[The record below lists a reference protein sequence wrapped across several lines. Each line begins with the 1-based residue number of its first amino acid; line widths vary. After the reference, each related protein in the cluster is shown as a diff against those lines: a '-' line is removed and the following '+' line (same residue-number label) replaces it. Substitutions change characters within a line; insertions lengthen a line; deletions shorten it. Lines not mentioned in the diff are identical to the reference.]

1 MSGQLT
7 VPRLI
12 DFISADLDRLKE
24 FWQIRKDKP
33 KSRISFEDV
42 KTFVSKVD
50 VLIEF
55 WQRLQIL
62 HGDPSDSGHRSN
74 CLKCDLRK
82 RCSDEKIKRKEI
94 SCQTEELDQD
104 DQMSIVSSSNE
115 TRNFECS
122 NQKELE
128 TDSINASPNKNSDED
143 QSRIDNNE
151 LNISQNSTLSIETEA
166 SGGFRNVFNSRK
178 RRKLISDDFERSSVI
193 ETQLTNDNL
202 ENEVT
207 ISNNAPQPISPVL
220 GKRNSNVPII
230 TTVQTLSRPSESNSS
245 AFIQSLLKE
254 QVLLPNLEES
264 GDAPAASATP
274 IPPPLNTSTLIEET
288 SITANI
294 SSPEP
299 TLQFTNDKIP
309 SVEEVCKNFGLTDVD
324 YSDDEYQKLT
334 TYKMFQQAYKSRIES
349 ANPKVRDFV
358 HIRTYHF
365 DFQKYI
371 RCSFQLQ
378 K

>member
-82 RCSDEKIKRKEI
+82 RCSDEKIKQKEI
-94 SCQTEELDQD
+94 SCQTEDLDQD

-122 NQKELE
+122 IQKELE

-143 QSRIDNNE
+143 QSRIENNE
-151 LNISQNSTLSIETEA
+151 LNISQNSTVSIETE
-166 SGGFRNVFNSRK
+166 GFRNVFNSRK
-178 RRKLISDDFERSSVI
+178 RRKLISENFERSSVI
-193 ETQLTNDNL
+193 ESQLTNDNL

-207 ISNNAPQPISPVL
+207 ISDNAPQPIQPEPISPIL
-220 GKRNSNVPII
+220 GNRNSNVPII

-274 IPPPLNTSTLIEET
+274 ILPPLNTSTIDET

-294 SSPEP
+294 SPPEP
-299 TLQFTNDKIP
+299 TLKGTKAHDKSL
-309 SVEEVCKNFGLTDVD
+309 SVEEVCENFGLNDINLD
-324 YSDDEYQKLT
+324 YSDANYQNVT
-334 TYKMFQQAYKSRIES
+334 TYNMFKKAY
-349 ANPKVRDFV
+349 
-358 HIRTYHF
+358 
-365 DFQKYI
+365 
-371 RCSFQLQ
+371 SFRSFEPG
-378 K
+378 

>member
-12 DFISADLDRLKE
+12 DFISADLDTLKE
-24 FWQIRKDKP
+24 FWRIRKDKP

-42 KTFVSKVD
+42 KIFVSKVD

-94 SCQTEELDQD
+94 SCQTEDLDQD

-115 TRNFECS
+115 TFENS
-122 NQKELE
+122 NQKEPE
-128 TDSINASPNKNSDED
+128 IDTIPNKNSD
-143 QSRIDNNE
+143 QSRIENNE
-151 LNISQNSTLSIETEA
+151 LNISQNSTVSIENEA
-166 SGGFRNVFNSRK
+166 SEGFRNVFKSRK

-207 ISNNAPQPISPVL
+207 ISDNAPQTISPIL

-264 GDAPAASATP
+264 GDALPPSATSV
-274 IPPPLNTSTLIEET
+274 PPPPSTNIVIEET
-288 SITANI
+288 SIIENN
-294 SSPEP
+294 SSPAP
-299 TLQFTNDKIP
+299 TLQVTNDENL
-309 SVEEVCKNFGLTDVD
+309 SVEEVCQSFGLTDVD
-324 YSDDEYQKLT
+324 LDYSDAEYQNLT
-334 TYKMFQQAYKSRIES
+334 TYIMFQQAYRSRIQS
-349 ANPKVRDFV
+349 ANPKVCDFV
-358 HIRTYHF
+358 YL
-365 DFQKYI
+365 
-371 RCSFQLQ
+371 SF
-378 K
+378 

>member
-42 KTFVSKVD
+42 KTYVSKVD

-62 HGDPSDSGHRSN
+62 HGDPSASGHRSN

-82 RCSDEKIKRKEI
+82 RCSDEKIQRKEI
-94 SCQTEELDQD
+94 SCQTEDLDQD

-115 TRNFECS
+115 TRNFECN

-128 TDSINASPNKNSDED
+128 TDSIHASPIKNSGED
-143 QSRIDNNE
+143 QSRIENNE
-151 LNISQNSTLSIETEA
+151 LNISQNSTVSIETE
-166 SGGFRNVFNSRK
+166 GFRNVFNSRK
-178 RRKLISDDFERSSVI
+178 RRRLISERSSVI

-207 ISNNAPQPISPVL
+207 ISNDAPQPISPAL

-230 TTVQTLSRPSESNSS
+230 TTVQTLSRPSESDSS

-264 GDAPAASATP
+264 GDAPAASATQ
-274 IPPPLNTSTLIEET
+274 IPPPLNTSALIEET

-294 SSPEP
+294 SPPEP
-299 TLQFTNDKIP
+299 TLQATNARLTNAHDKSL
-309 SVEEVCKNFGLTDVD
+309 SVEEVCENFGLNDVNLD
-324 YSDDEYQKLT
+324 YSDAKYQNVT
-334 TYKMFQQAYKSRIES
+334 TYNMFKKAYKSRIQS
-349 ANPKVRDFV
+349 ANPKV
-358 HIRTYHF
+358 HM
-365 DFQKYI
+365 
-371 RCSFQLQ
+371 
-378 K
+378 

>member
-12 DFISADLDRLKE
+12 EFISADLDRLKE

-33 KSRISFEDV
+33 KSRINFEDV

-82 RCSDEKIKRKEI
+82 NDEPKIKRKEI
-94 SCQTEELDQD
+94 SCQTEDLDQD

-122 NQKELE
+122 IQKELE

-143 QSRIDNNE
+143 QSRIENNE
-151 LNISQNSTLSIETEA
+151 LNISQNSTVSIETE
-166 SGGFRNVFNSRK
+166 GFRNVFNSRK
-178 RRKLISDDFERSSVI
+178 RRKLISENFERSSVI
-193 ETQLTNDNL
+193 ETQLSNDNL

-207 ISNNAPQPISPVL
+207 ISDNAPQPIQPEPISPIL
-220 GKRNSNVPII
+220 GNRNSNVPII

-254 QVLLPNLEES
+254 QVLLPNLEAS

-274 IPPPLNTSTLIEET
+274 IPLPLNTSTLIEET
-288 SITANI
+288 SITAND
-294 SSPEP
+294 SPEP
-299 TLQFTNDKIP
+299 TLQATKDKFL
-309 SVEEVCKNFGLTDVD
+309 SVEEVCENFGLNDINLD
-324 YSDDEYQKLT
+324 YSDAKYQNVT
-334 TYKMFQQAYKSRIES
+334 TYNMFKKAFRSRVQF
-349 ANPKVRDFV
+349 ANPKVCDF
-358 HIRTYHF
+358 IY
-365 DFQKYI
+365 
-371 RCSFQLQ
+371 
-378 K
+378 

>member
-94 SCQTEELDQD
+94 SCQTEDLDQD

-143 QSRIDNNE
+143 QSRIEDNE
-151 LNISQNSTLSIETEA
+151 LNISQNSTVSIETE
-166 SGGFRNVFNSRK
+166 GFRNVFNSRK
-178 RRKLISDDFERSSVI
+178 RRKLISENFERSSVI
-193 ETQLTNDNL
+193 ETPLTNDNL

-207 ISNNAPQPISPVL
+207 ISDNAPQPISPVL
-220 GKRNSNVPII
+220 GKRSSNVPII

-264 GDAPAASATP
+264 RNAPAASTTP
-274 IPPPLNTSTLIEET
+274 IPLPLNTSTIDET

-294 SSPEP
+294 SPPEP
-299 TLQFTNDKIP
+299 TLQATNARLTNAHDKSL
-309 SVEEVCKNFGLTDVD
+309 SVEEVCENFGLNDVNLD
-324 YSDDEYQKLT
+324 YSDAKYQNVT
-334 TYKMFQQAYKSRIES
+334 TYNMFKKAFRSRVQS
-349 ANPKVRDFV
+349 ANPKVCDF
-358 HIRTYHF
+358 I
-365 DFQKYI
+365 D
-371 RCSFQLQ
+371 
-378 K
+378 

>member
-12 DFISADLDRLKE
+12 DFISADLDTLKE
-24 FWQIRKDKP
+24 FWRIRKDKP

-42 KTFVSKVD
+42 KIFVSKVD

-94 SCQTEELDQD
+94 SCQTEDLDQD

-115 TRNFECS
+115 TFENS
-122 NQKELE
+122 NQKESE
-128 TDSINASPNKNSDED
+128 IDTIPNKNSD
-143 QSRIDNNE
+143 QSRIENNE
-151 LNISQNSTLSIETEA
+151 LNISQNSTVSIENEA
-166 SGGFRNVFNSRK
+166 SEDFRNVFKSRK

-207 ISNNAPQPISPVL
+207 ISDNAPQTISPIL

-264 GDAPAASATP
+264 GDALPPSATSV
-274 IPPPLNTSTLIEET
+274 PPPPSTNIVIEET
-288 SITANI
+288 SIIENN
-294 SSPEP
+294 SSPAP
-299 TLQFTNDKIP
+299 TLQVTNDENL
-309 SVEEVCKNFGLTDVD
+309 SVEEVCQSFGLTDVD
-324 YSDDEYQKLT
+324 LDYSDAEYQNLT
-334 TYKMFQQAYKSRIES
+334 TYIMFQQAYRSRIQS

-358 HIRTYHF
+358 YL
-365 DFQKYI
+365 
-371 RCSFQLQ
+371 SF
-378 K
+378 

>member
-12 DFISADLDRLKE
+12 DFISADLDILRE
-24 FWQIRKDKP
+24 FWRIRRDKP
-33 KSRISFEDV
+33 KTRISFEDV
-42 KTFVSKVD
+42 KIFVSKVD

-82 RCSDEKIKRKEI
+82 RCSDEPKRKEI
-94 SCQTEELDQD
+94 SCQTVSKSYQKKRNQDLDD

-115 TRNFECS
+115 TLENS
-122 NQKELE
+122 NQKEQE
-128 TDSINASPNKNSDED
+128 TDINASPNKNSED
-143 QSRIDNNE
+143 NQSRLENNE
-151 LNISQNSTLSIETEA
+151 LNISQNSTVSIENEA
-166 SGGFRNVFNSRK
+166 SQGFRNVFKSRK

-193 ETQLTNDNL
+193 ETQLTNDKL

-207 ISNNAPQPISPVL
+207 ISDNAPQPISPVL

-264 GDAPAASATP
+264 GVVLAPSATP
-274 IPPPLNTSTLIEET
+274 VLPHLGTKGQLILKCPFGVFK
-288 SITANI
+288 
-294 SSPEP
+294 SP
-299 TLQFTNDKIP
+299 KRP
-309 SVEEVCKNFGLTDVD
+309 S
-324 YSDDEYQKLT
+324 QKL
-334 TYKMFQQAYKSRIES
+334 KK
-349 ANPKVRDFV
+349 
-358 HIRTYHF
+358 
-365 DFQKYI
+365 
-371 RCSFQLQ
+371 
-378 K
+378 